1 MTPLIFLLNYAA
13 VIYYYKTK
21 QDKES
26 VKFLDKNL
34 WNEKSSNYIE
44 IVSWGKF
51 WNETVIKVEKFM

>member
-1 MTPLIFLLNYAA
+1 MQQLYN
-13 VIYYYKTK
+13 YKTK
-21 QDKES
+21 QDTCKES

>member
-1 MTPLIFLLNYAA
+1 MQQL
-13 VIYYYKTK
+13 YYYKTK

-44 IVSWGKF
+44 IVS
-51 WNETVIKVEKFM
+51 